1 MFDSDNDGA
10 ISFQEF
16 TALWQYVNDWTKC
29 FRSFD
34 RDNSGNIDKSE
45 LTAALTQFGSFFKIY
60 C

>member
-10 ISFQEF
+10 ISFNEF

-34 RDNSGNIDKSE
+34 RDNSGNIDKVE
-45 LTAALTQFGSFFKIY
+45 LTSALTQFG
-60 C
+60 